1 MNRLAPL
8 WLLIGLVLLVL
19 FPFFFGELL
28 TTSLSKLHLDPSQA
42 TLIAMSI
49 LVGGLVNIPVREIP
63 HNPARTPGRP
73 VFGIP
78 LGPRATGTTIIA
90 VNIGGCLIPVG
101 LALYEISY
109 LATRDFDAVVA
120 VIAASALNAAVCYAL
135 ARPVEGLGIAI
146 PGFAPALVAVLSAL
160 ILAPE
165 NAPPV
170 AFCAGMLGPLIG
182 ADLFHLKD
190 IAKAHP
196 AIASIGGAG
205 TFDGIVLSGIIA
217 AYMA

>member
-1 MNRLAPL
+1 MNRLAPM
-8 WLLIGLVLLVL
+8 WLLLGLVLLVL

-28 TTSLSKLHLDPSQA
+28 TASLSKLHLGRAHA

-49 LVGGLVNIPVREIP
+49 LAGGLINIPVREIP
-63 HNPARTPGRP
+63 HDPGRAP
-73 VFGIP
+73 SGPLFGLP
-78 LGPRATGTTIIA
+78 FGSRATGTTVIA
-90 VNIGGCLIPVG
+90 INVGGCVIPVA
-101 LALYEISY
+101 LALYEIAY
-109 LATRDFDAVVA
+109 LATRDFAAVGA
-120 VIAASALNAAVCYAL
+120 VIAAAALNTAVCYAM
-135 ARPVEGLGIAI
+135 ARPIAGLGIAI
-146 PGFAPALVAVLSAL
+146 PGFAPALVAVISAL

-170 AFCAGMLGPLIG
+170 AFCAGVLGPLIG
-182 ADLFHLKD
+182 ADLLHLHD
-190 IAKAHP
+190 IAKTHP